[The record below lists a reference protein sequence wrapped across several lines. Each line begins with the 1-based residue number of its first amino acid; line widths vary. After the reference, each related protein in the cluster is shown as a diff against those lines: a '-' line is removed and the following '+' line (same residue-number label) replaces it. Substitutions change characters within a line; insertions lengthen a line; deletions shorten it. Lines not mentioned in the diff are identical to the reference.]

1 MVEGDAAASPP
12 SPGTPEQES
21 EQNGEPELDGGSRKR
36 KSSGESEEAST
47 TPLHL
52 AKWEL
57 QKKNFFMQSPAKL
70 TACDYH
76 RDLDMVVVG
85 FTNGVFGLY
94 QMPDFVCL
102 HLLSISREKIT
113 TAIFN
118 SLGNWLV
125 FGCAKLGQLLVWEWR
140 SESYILKQ
148 QGHYF
153 DVNCIAYSPDSQLI
167 ATGADD
173 NKVKVWTA
181 SSGFC
186 FITFSEH
193 TNAVTA
199 VHFMANNHSLLSAS
213 LDGTIRAWDLFRYR
227 NFKTFTTPSPRQ
239 FVSLAADQ
247 SGEIICAG
255 TLDSFEIYVWSMK
268 TGRLL
273 DVLSGHQGPVHG
285 LMFSPI
291 SATLAS
297 SSWDKT
303 VRLWDVFESKGAVE
317 TFQHSHD
324 VLTLTYRPDGRQI
337 ACSTLDGL
345 INFWDPF
352 DGLLMYTI
360 EGRRDISGGRLMTD
374 RRSAANTSIGKYF
387 TTLCYSADGSYILA
401 GGNSKYICMYDIGE
415 QVLLRRFQITRNL
428 SLDGVLDFLNSK
440 NMTDAGPLDLI
451 DDEDSDVEDGI
462 DHQTRGDLGHGLPG
476 SVANRGRPLA
486 RTKCVK
492 FAPTGRS
499 FAAATT
505 DGVLLYSVDESFIF
519 DPTDLDIDVTPEKVE
534 EALAE
539 NQQQRALLL
548 SLRLNEDS
556 LIKKCIFAVDASNV
570 RAICSSVPFKYL
582 QRLID
587 AFADLLES
595 CPHLEFI
602 LLWAQELCKVDGTY
616 IQQNSRTLLPALKS
630 LQKSITKIHQD
641 LADTCS
647 SNEYMLKYLCSAGTK

>member
-1 MVEGDAAASPP
+1 
-12 SPGTPEQES
+12 
-21 EQNGEPELDGGSRKR
+21 
-36 KSSGESEEAST
+36 
-47 TPLHL
+47 
-52 AKWEL
+52 
-57 QKKNFFMQSPAKL
+57 
-70 TACDYH
+70 
-76 RDLDMVVVG
+76 
-85 FTNGVFGLY
+85 
-94 QMPDFVCL
+94 
-102 HLLSISREKIT
+102 
-113 TAIFN
+113 
-118 SLGNWLV
+118 
-125 FGCAKLGQLLVWEWR
+125 
-140 SESYILKQ
+140 
-148 QGHYF
+148 
-153 DVNCIAYSPDSQLI
+153 
-167 ATGADD
+167 
-173 NKVKVWTA
+173 
-181 SSGFC
+181 
-186 FITFSEH
+186 
-193 TNAVTA
+193 
-199 VHFMANNHSLLSAS
+199 
-213 LDGTIRAWDLFRYR
+213 
-227 NFKTFTTPSPRQ
+227 
-239 FVSLAADQ
+239 
-247 SGEIICAG
+247 
-255 TLDSFEIYVWSMK
+255 
-268 TGRLL
+268 
-273 DVLSGHQGPVHG
+273 
-285 LMFSPI
+285 
-291 SATLAS
+291 LAS

-324 VLTLTYRPDGRQI
+324 VLTLAYRPDGRQI

-352 DGLLMYTI
+352 DGLLMCTI

-451 DDEDSDVEDGI
+451 DDEDSDIEDGI
-462 DHQTRGDLGHGLPG
+462 DQQTRGSLGYDLPG
-476 SVANRGRPLA
+476 SMANRGRPIA

-556 LIKKCIFAVDASNV
+556 LIKKCIFAVDPSNV

-602 LLWAQELCKVDGTY
+602 LLWSQELCKVDGSY

-630 LQKSITKIHQD
+630 LQKSITKLHQD

-647 SNEYMLKYLCSAGTK
+647 SNEYMLKYLSSAGTKS